1 MRPSYW
7 KWLFRGL
14 NDKPG
19 IYSFLNR
26 WLLFHVIVG
35 VVLAFLVYIPLHESA
50 RALVFPLGGIFIGL
64 SFAWA
69 GNAQA
74 LLQTDEIEQL
84 FPFTPDGI
92 VTYIYEF
99 QTAIL
104 CILIALVSWGLAGL
118 KVFDFCGNSILI
130 LIIEFFL
137 FFLSSLAIRECW
149 HVVLG
154 SQTLV
159 LIRSKVREEQKNKKT
174 KTKKKVK
181 Q

>member
-19 IYSFLNR
+19 IHSFLDR
-26 WLLFHVIVG
+26 WLPFHIIVG
-35 VVLAFLVYIPLHESA
+35 VVLAFWVDIPLHESA
-50 RALVFPLGGIFIGL
+50 RALVFPLAGIFVGL

-74 LLQTDEIEQL
+74 LLQTDEIEKL

-92 VTYIYEF
+92 ESYIYAF

-104 CILIALVSWGLAGL
+104 LILIVLVSWGLAGL
-118 KVFDFCGNSILI
+118 KVFDFCGNIILI

-149 HVVLG
+149 QVVLG
-154 SQTLV
+154 SQMLI
-159 LIRSKVREEQKNKKT
+159 LIRSKVREQQKG
-174 KTKKKVK
+174 TKK
-181 Q
+181 

>member
-7 KWLFRGL
+7 KWLFIGL

-19 IYSFLNR
+19 IYIFLNR
-26 WLLFHVIVG
+26 WLLLHAIVG
-35 VVLAFLVYIPLHESA
+35 VVLAFWVDIPLHESA
-50 RALVFPLGGIFIGL
+50 RALVFPLAGIFIGL

-74 LLQTDEIEQL
+74 LLQTKEIEEL
-84 FPFTPDGI
+84 FPFIIDGI
-92 VTYIYEF
+92 ETYIYTF

-104 CILIALVSWGLAGL
+104 FILIALVSWGLAGL
-118 KVFDFCGNSILI
+118 KVFDFCGNVILI

-149 HVVLG
+149 HVILG
-154 SQTLV
+154 SQMLI
-159 LIRSKVREEQKNKKT
+159 LIRSKVRQEQKEQKND
-174 KTKKKVK
+174 
-181 Q
+181 